1 MAVTI
6 TGKKIVAYERG
17 NNITF
22 TGLNEDWALK
32 GDLYLRVFDPTDITT
47 VIGSHQLDAVVGDVN
62 AAYLPDTD
70 GVFPF
75 TITTDFLDVPIKLY
89 IDDGLAETY
98 LQATINAKIR
108 VYP

>member
-6 TGKKIVAYERG
+6 TGKKIVANERG

-22 TGLNEDWALK
+22 TGLNEDWALL
-32 GDLYLRVFDPTDITT
+32 GDLYLRVFDPTDLTV
-47 VIGSHQLDAVVGDVN
+47 VIGSHQLEAVSGNVN
-62 AAYLPDTD
+62 AGYLPDTD

-75 TITTDFLDVPIKLY
+75 IITTEFLDVPIKLY
-89 IDDGLAETY
+89 IDDGVAETY
-98 LQATINAKIR
+98 LQATINAKVR